1 MDRLWRRITYILR
14 NFNDRMRTAGIKLD
28 KIYVRKELDYT
39 IEISKHWVKRFVNKQ
54 ALSQTQET
62 G

>member
-1 MDRLWRRITYILR
+1 
-14 NFNDRMRTAGIKLD
+14 MRTAGIKLD